1 MVSGSEAGLPSPRGD
16 FPSKYLRRL
25 SPARLFFGFTT
36 LGFVLVAAASS
47 VGLRFNLT
55 TSLPVGLYRVTHD
68 STTIERGAIVLYCL
82 PPPMA
87 AFANKRGYVPRG
99 GQCSDGLAPIGKI
112 VAAITGDTVVV
123 RTDGITINGTLQS
136 RSRALAS
143 DLKGRELPHVPA
155 GQYVVQREYVWL
167 LAPSERSF
175 DSRYLGP
182 LLARDV
188 LARVQPVWIAAAR

>member
-1 MVSGSEAGLPSPRGD
+1 MVRGSDAGSSPPRGG
-16 FPSKYLRRL
+16 FPSRYLGHL
-25 SPARLFFGFTT
+25 SAAHLFFGFTT
-36 LGFVLVAAASS
+36 FGFVLVAAASW

-55 TSLPVGLYRVTHD
+55 SSLPVGLYRVTHD
-68 STTIERGAIVLYCL
+68 SATIERGAIVLYCL

-99 GQCSDGLAPIGKI
+99 GQCPNGLAPIGKI
-112 VAAITGDTVVV
+112 VAAIAGDTVVV

-143 DLKGRELPHVPA
+143 DLKGRELPHLLA
-155 GQYVVQREYVWL
+155 GSYVVQRAYVWL

-182 LLARDV
+182 LLARNV